1 MSQVSVNKLM
11 VIMKA
16 VRERLNEL
24 KGIRNGSTVRERWF
38 NRETGAEQ
46 KVSEP
51 QYDVK
56 MVDRKVSELERFLLM
71 ADSEIKTSNA
81 ITKVDVDFDV
91 DKLLEPLQ

>member
-1 MSQVSVNKLM
+1 MNLLQLFHLKSS
-11 VIMKA
+11 
-16 VRERLNEL
+16 ERLNEL